1 MGFKDELDKGVD
13 AVKKAAEN
21 AKDAISE
28 AGHRTAAE
36 GEEAKRDLAGDE
48 MTPGEKL
55 GSVVNQ
61 AKESTLADVDRVKR
75 DVRSGT

>member
-1 MGFKDELDKGVD
+1 MSFKEELDKGLDV
-13 AVKKAAEN
+13 VKKAAAN
-21 AKDAISE
+21 VKDAVTE
-28 AGHRTAAE
+28 AAHRGAAD

-61 AKESTLADVDRVKR
+61 AKETTLADVDRLKR
-75 DVRSGT
+75 DVRGT